1 MLLLAAAYGALVGNR
16 WYWAGSLLI
25 LLAWIAALGGR
36 GYRSARMSIAGLDQI
51 AAGMACLLAGLLV
64 SLWKLGVP
72 QGWIDRW
79 LKPPPVAQSSA
90 AKQRRTERSRRNGQA
105 TSLRRSAC

>member
-1 MLLLAAAYGALVGNR
+1 MIYPGITLLLAAAYGALVRNR
-16 WYWAGSLLI
+16 WYYASSLLI
-25 LLAWIAALGGR
+25 LLGWTAVLGSR

-79 LKPPPVAQSSA
+79 LKPPPGPVATVGDIDSIDRGSGI
-90 AKQRRTERSRRNGQA
+90 N
-105 TSLRRSAC
+105 